1 MRRYAKT
8 RSELMTILNQCLDN
22 NPECG
27 ECELHA
33 VRVHSPDHTGCNWSA
48 EVDFPQ
54 AGSTG
59 EMDDMTMLSGQLAAA
74 RSIIVMVREQYNVL
88 Q

>member
-8 RSELMTILNQCLDN
+8 RSELMAILNQCLDN

-33 VRVHSPDHTGCNWSA
+33 VRMHQPDHTGCNWSA

-54 AGSTG
+54 EAVDNLGP
-59 EMDDMTMLSGQLAAA
+59 QLAAA
-74 RSIIVMVREQYNVL
+74 KSIIVVMREQYNVL

>member
-1 MRRYAKT
+1 MA
-8 RSELMTILNQCLDN
+8 ILNQCLDN

-33 VRVHSPDHTGCNWSA
+33 VRTHQPDHTGCNWSA
-48 EVDFPQ
+48 EVDFRQ
-54 AGSTG
+54 EYVENLDT
-59 EMDDMTMLSGQLAAA
+59 QLAAA
-74 RSIIVMVREQYNVL
+74 KSIIVVMREQYNVL

>member
-8 RSELMTILNQCLDN
+8 RSELMAILNQCLNN

-33 VRVHSPDHTGCNWSA
+33 MRVHQPDHTGCNWSA
-48 EVDFPQ
+48 EVDFPFS
-54 AGSTG
+54 AADSVST
-59 EMDDMTMLSGQLAAA
+59 QLRAAK
-74 RSIIVMVREQYNVL
+74 SIIVDMRQQYNVL